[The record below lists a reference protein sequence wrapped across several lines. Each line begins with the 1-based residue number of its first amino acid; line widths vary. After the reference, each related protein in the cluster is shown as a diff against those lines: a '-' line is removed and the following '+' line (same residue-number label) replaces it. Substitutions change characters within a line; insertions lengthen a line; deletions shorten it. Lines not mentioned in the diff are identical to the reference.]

1 MCLIF
6 KIESIL
12 FHINQIERESG
23 KAEEEL
29 GHQLEDKIN
38 QNPNSQIPA
47 KCSQSDMNETKVMAE
62 TVESIST
69 TQVNTI
75 FILVVKG
82 GLNPHTSVF
91 RIQINCSS

>member
-12 FHINQIERESG
+12 FHINQLDRKSE
-23 KAEEEL
+23 KEL

-47 KCSQSDMNETKVMAE
+47 KCSQSDMNETKVIAE
-62 TVESIST
+62 TVESTST

-75 FILVVKG
+75 FIL
-82 GLNPHTSVF
+82 LN
-91 RIQINCSS
+91 QGCINP